1 MLFSGSLLRKYVA
14 YFATLVTF
22 ALIVS
27 GGVGLFFSYLES
39 KNNLLNLQREKAL
52 AAASRIETYIAE
64 VEHQIGWMQLP
75 QSVPLSLEQ
84 RRLEYIKL
92 LRQAPAIT
100 EIVQLDKKGAVKLRV
115 SRLAMNTVGGVE
127 DLSNDPRFTVPKSG
141 KIYYS
146 PIYFRKDTEP
156 YITIAMAGISD
167 DTGITIAEVN
177 LKFIWEV
184 ISRIKIG
191 EEGLAYVIDAKG
203 HLIAHP
209 DISLVLKKS
218 DLSFL
223 PQTQLAIS
231 QVPGKSEEAN
241 IGQNLQGGH
250 VLTAYAS
257 IKSLGWHVFV
267 EQPIAEA
274 FKPLYD
280 AFIGTFI
287 LLFAGL
293 GLSVMASVLVARRM
307 INPIQAI
314 KQGAERI
321 GTGNLDQDILV
332 STGDELQTLA
342 EQFNTMSRRLR
353 NSYAELEN
361 KVIER
366 TQELSLTL
374 EQQTATGQIL
384 SVISN
389 SPSDLQPVLDA
400 IVNSSR
406 HLFECN
412 AVEVL
417 ILQDDQIIRPA
428 FYCSSDLL
436 DSQDL
441 YPSSLD
447 LRSLAGQAIL
457 ENKFIHLSDVLLEGD
472 AAEHTLTAAT
482 KLGLRALMLAPI
494 KRENS
499 VFGVIAIGRI
509 SPGFFVEN
517 QVSLL
522 KTFADQAAISIVNTR
537 QFNELDKAKAEA
549 QRAAQTLKELSENLS
564 RYVSPQIYQ
573 KIFKDENKVVP
584 NSQRKKLTIFFSDI
598 VGFTQITDELE
609 SEDLTDFLNEYLNA
623 MASIALQYG
632 ATIDKFIGDAVMI
645 FFGDPESRGLANDA
659 KACVDMAI
667 EMQQYV
673 SVNSPKWV
681 QRHSLNKSLEIRIGI
696 NTGYCT
702 VGNFGSD
709 ERLDYT
715 VLGGTV
721 NLASRLE
728 GAARPG
734 SILVSNETQ
743 KLTQDYF
750 EFSAA
755 KSYSLKGLSSQVTAF
770 EVISPRSMDSPALLS
785 TENISVAMKSGQIS
799 REEIVKVMQFL
810 EDRVAS
816 V

>member
-22 ALIVS
+22 ALVVS

-39 KNNLLNLQREKAL
+39 KNNLLNLQREKAV

-64 VEHQIGWMQLP
+64 IERQIAWMQLP

-115 SRLAMNTVGGVE
+115 SRLAMNTVGGIE

-146 PIYFRKDTEP
+146 PVYFHKDTEP
-156 YITIAMAGISD
+156 YITIAMTGISD

-177 LKFIWEV
+177 LKLIWEV

-191 EEGLAYVIDAKG
+191 EAGLAYVIDAQG

-223 PQTQLAIS
+223 PQTQLATA
-231 QVPGKSEEAN
+231 QVPGKTEEAN
-241 IGQNLQGGH
+241 IGQNLQGGQ

-280 AFIGTFI
+280 AFIGTCI

-293 GLSVMASVLVARRM
+293 GLSVMASILVAKRM

-374 EQQTATGQIL
+374 EQQTATGHIL

-406 HLFECN
+406 HLFECD
-412 AVEVL
+412 AAEIL

-428 FYCSSDLL
+428 FHCSSDLL

-457 ENKFIHLSDVLLEGD
+457 ENKFIHFSDILLEGD
-472 AAEHTLTAAT
+472 AAEHTVTAAA

-499 VFGVIAIGRI
+499 VFGTIAISRI
-509 SPGFFVEN
+509 TPGFFVEN

-522 KTFADQAAISIVNTR
+522 KTFADQAAISIENTR
-537 QFNELDKAKAEA
+537 QFNELEKAKAEA

-645 FFGDPESRGLANDA
+645 FFGDPESRGLAYDA

-743 KLTQDYF
+743 KLTQEF
-750 EFSAA
+750 FKFSAA
-755 KSYSLKGLSSQVTAF
+755 QSYSLKGLSSQVTAF
-770 EVISPRSMDSPALLS
+770 EVISSKSMDSPALLS

-799 REEIVKVMQFL
+799 REEIVKVIQFL

>member
-39 KNNLLNLQREKAL
+39 KNNLLNLQREKAV

-64 VEHQIGWMQLP
+64 IERQIAWMQLP

-92 LRQAPAIT
+92 LRQTLAIT

-115 SRLAMNTVGGVE
+115 SRLAMNTVGGNE

-146 PIYFRKDTEP
+146 PVYFRKDTEP

-223 PQTQLAIS
+223 PQTQLATA
-231 QVPGKSEEAN
+231 QVPGKTEEAN
-241 IGQNLQGGH
+241 IGQNLQGGQ

-384 SVISN
+384 RKV
-389 SPSDLQPVLDA
+389 
-400 IVNSSR
+400 
-406 HLFECN
+406 CKT
-412 AVEVL
+412 
-417 ILQDDQIIRPA
+417 
-428 FYCSSDLL
+428 
-436 DSQDL
+436 
-441 YPSSLD
+441 
-447 LRSLAGQAIL
+447 RS
-457 ENKFIHLSDVLLEGD
+457 
-472 AAEHTLTAAT
+472 
-482 KLGLRALMLAPI
+482 
-494 KRENS
+494 
-499 VFGVIAIGRI
+499 
-509 SPGFFVEN
+509 
-517 QVSLL
+517 
-522 KTFADQAAISIVNTR
+522 
-537 QFNELDKAKAEA
+537 
-549 QRAAQTLKELSENLS
+549 
-564 RYVSPQIYQ
+564 
-573 KIFKDENKVVP
+573 FK
-584 NSQRKKLTIFFSDI
+584 
-598 VGFTQITDELE
+598 
-609 SEDLTDFLNEYLNA
+609 
-623 MASIALQYG
+623 
-632 ATIDKFIGDAVMI
+632 
-645 FFGDPESRGLANDA
+645 
-659 KACVDMAI
+659 
-667 EMQQYV
+667 
-673 SVNSPKWV
+673 
-681 QRHSLNKSLEIRIGI
+681 
-696 NTGYCT
+696 T
-702 VGNFGSD
+702 VG
-709 ERLDYT
+709 
-715 VLGGTV
+715 
-721 NLASRLE
+721 
-728 GAARPG
+728 
-734 SILVSNETQ
+734 
-743 KLTQDYF
+743 
-750 EFSAA
+750 
-755 KSYSLKGLSSQVTAF
+755 
-770 EVISPRSMDSPALLS
+770 
-785 TENISVAMKSGQIS
+785 
-799 REEIVKVMQFL
+799 
-810 EDRVAS
+810 
-816 V
+816 